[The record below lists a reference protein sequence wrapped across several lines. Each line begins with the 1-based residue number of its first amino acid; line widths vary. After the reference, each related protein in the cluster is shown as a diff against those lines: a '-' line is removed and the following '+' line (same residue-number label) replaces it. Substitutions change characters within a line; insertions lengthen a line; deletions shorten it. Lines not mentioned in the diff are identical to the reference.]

1 MPTAAEII
9 TFSDDAPPPGCSP
22 WVIAPVVSHI
32 DMVPWNPE
40 WPARFAAL
48 ADRIHRALGPRAL
61 DIAHVGS
68 TSVEG
73 LAAKPVI
80 DIDLVVADPEREA
93 QWLPALVDA
102 GFVLTVREPWWQGHR
117 MLRLDDPRAHL
128 HVFGPDAAEPWR
140 HRIFRDHLTR
150 DAHDRA
156 LYESAKRE
164 ASEATNSS
172 GDLMSD
178 YNRRKE
184 QAIRDI
190 YARAFASAGLS

>member
-22 WVIAPVVSHI
+22 WVVAPVASHI

-80 DIDLVVADPEREA
+80 DIDLVVADPKREA
-93 QWLPALVDA
+93 Q
-102 GFVLTVREPWWQGHR
+102 
-117 MLRLDDPRAHL
+117 
-128 HVFGPDAAEPWR
+128 
-140 HRIFRDHLTR
+140 
-150 DAHDRA
+150 
-156 LYESAKRE
+156 
-164 ASEATNSS
+164 
-172 GDLMSD
+172 
-178 YNRRKE
+178 
-184 QAIRDI
+184 
-190 YARAFASAGLS
+190 